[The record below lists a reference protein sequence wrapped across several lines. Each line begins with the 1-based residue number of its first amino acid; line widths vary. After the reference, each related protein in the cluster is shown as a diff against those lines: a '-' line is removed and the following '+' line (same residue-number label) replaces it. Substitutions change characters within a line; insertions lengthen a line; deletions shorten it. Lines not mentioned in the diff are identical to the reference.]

1 MLFGEHR
8 KREDMAHTIE
18 KVKARVQ
25 ELKVSD
31 VSFTGKELNVL
42 AEILK
47 PDEYLHTLT
56 KGQYN
61 NGVGLLCTTS
71 MRILFIDK
79 GLFSLKVEE
88 FPLKSVSSISFES
101 GLIFGTVKIFASG
114 NNGEIKNAPKGDAKM
129 FVDITRKVL
138 DERDSPK
145 DKAPTISEAAAPV
158 ADIYEQIEK
167 LAGLKEKGIITE
179 AEFQAKKTQ
188 MLGI

>member
-1 MLFGEHR
+1 
-8 KREDMAHTIE
+8 MAHTIE

-31 VSFTGKELNVL
+31 VSFAGKELKVL

-47 PDEYLHTLT
+47 TDEYLHTLT

-61 NGVGLLCTTS
+61 NSVGLLCTTS

-101 GLIFGTVKIFASG
+101 GMIFGTVKIFASG

-138 DERDSPK
+138 DERDRPK
-145 DKAPTISEAAAPV
+145 AKEAAENQPTSPSI
-158 ADIYEQIEK
+158 DIYEQIEK
-167 LAGLKEKGIITE
+167 LALLRQKGLITE
-179 AEFQAKKTQ
+179 QEFQAKKIQ
-188 MLGI
+188 LLGI